1 MAKITVNMVSE
12 SDISVQGHGVHTAYI
27 EMAEALEAR
36 SDINVI
42 RGDFGRVTDCDVVHV
57 HSIGS
62 RTYRKLLQKHTP
74 RVISA
79 HVVPASFIGS
89 IVLARYW
96 LFFMRW
102 YLRWFY
108 ARAEKVL
115 AVSQTVADSL
125 HNDLGVPREKIEVFY
140 NTIDMA
146 NYKTDVSDK
155 KAARKLLKVD
165 QKSFVVVGNGQ
176 VQPRK
181 RLDVFV
187 RMAKSLPDV
196 QFVWVGGIPFK
207 RLGADYSAMQTLMK
221 NLPKNMRITGVVP
234 HHAVKSYLAAADVF
248 CLPAEQENH
257 PMAVLEAAGSGLPIV
272 IRDIAEYDD
281 TFRHDAIRCS
291 DDSFVDA
298 VRRLRD
304 DSKYYE
310 DTKKGTSK
318 IANRFDSA
326 NAAAKLVVL
335 YRDLIGNHKTTRL
348 CVLDFLQIHIDHQL
362 TVSLQL

>member
-12 SDISVQGHGVHTAYI
+12 SDISIQGHGVHTAYI

-36 SDINVI
+36 SDVNVI
-42 RGDFGRVTDCDVVHV
+42 RGDFGYVTDCDVVHV

-62 RTYRKLLQKHTP
+62 RTYRKLFQKHTP

-89 IVLARYW
+89 IVLAKYW

-115 AVSQTVADSL
+115 AVSQTVAESL
-125 HNDLGVPREKIEVFY
+125 HNELGVPHEKIEVFY
-140 NTIDMA
+140 NTINMA
-146 NYKTDVSDK
+146 KYKADASSK
-155 KAARKLLKVD
+155 KSARKELKID
-165 QKSFVVVGNGQ
+165 PKSFVVVGNGQ

-187 RMAKSLPDV
+187 KMAKALPNI

-207 RLGADYSAMQTLMK
+207 HLGADYSAMQSLMK
-221 NLPKNMRITGVVP
+221 KLPKNMTITGVVP
-234 HHAVKSYLAAADVF
+234 HHSVKSYLAAADVF

-257 PMAVLEAAGSGLPIV
+257 PMAVLEAAGSDLPIV
-272 IRDIAEYDD
+272 LRDIPEYDD
-281 TFRHDAIRCS
+281 TFKHDAIRCN
-291 DDSFVDA
+291 DDTFVDA

-304 DSKYYE
+304 DQKYY
-310 DTKKGTSK
+310 DATKKGTRK
-318 IANRFDSA
+318 IASRFDSA

-335 YRDLIGNHKTTRL
+335 YKDLIANHKTR
-348 CVLDFLQIHIDHQL
+348 V
-362 TVSLQL
+362 